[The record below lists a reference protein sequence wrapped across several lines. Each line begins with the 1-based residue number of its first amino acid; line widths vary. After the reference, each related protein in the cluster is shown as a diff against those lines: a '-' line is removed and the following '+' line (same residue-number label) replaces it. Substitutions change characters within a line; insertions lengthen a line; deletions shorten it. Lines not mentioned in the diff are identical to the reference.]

1 MSGFRQQGN
10 VHSRVPVPAD
20 FGVTSKIPVL
30 VMIFDAVS
38 DQEFLIL
45 PALQLQHRFLVAPVP
60 HCFSGFPLETAEA
73 KSGEFY
79 GPLGKGGATGS
90 HDSGEYKGPVGVL
103 KKERPACRS
112 ASLVVPGI
120 ALECVRTADET
131 RAMPSLSEETS

>member
-38 DQEFLIL
+38 DQEFLVL

-60 HCFSGFPLETAEA
+60 HYSSGFPLETAEA

-103 KKERPACRS
+103 KKERPAGGSTDFRGS
-112 ASLVVPGI
+112 RYSTGM
-120 ALECVRTADET
+120 RQNRRQNT
-131 RAMPSLSEETS
+131 RNAFS